1 MRAVENFTSVA
12 LMLVLVYL
20 LLSNADDFSKVL
32 RQSGSQFV
40 DIIRTLQGR
49 PVVGGR

>member
-1 MRAVENFTSVA
+1 MRLAENFVGTA

-20 LLSNADDFSKVL
+20 LLANADDFSRVL
-32 RQSGSQFV
+32 RTSGSQFV
-40 DIIRTLQGR
+40 DILRTLQGR